1 MIPSSQDCAF
11 RDRSKM
17 GIKEGQLIA
26 SRIDAVNWPFGDPVP
41 GSRCSVWLRIVHC
54 FKKSGFYGEHPVGLS
69 PGDDPLRSRLTPAA
83 PINAR
88 FHPCI
93 LFSVPP
99 DKRRSSGDSGDTGQ
113 PDGCYP
119 LCWQRSASPCTE
131 GKSASCHSRSLLFV
145 YSTSSASQGA
155 VGTASNLALL

>member
-1 MIPSSQDCAF
+1 MISSRQDCAF
-11 RDRSKM
+11 RDGSKM

-69 PGDDPLRSRLTPAA
+69 PGDDPLRSRLTPTA

-93 LFSVPP
+93 LFSVLRDNDDPTVTAGTP
-99 DKRRSSGDSGDTGQ
+99 DDQTAVTLCAGKNKRR
-113 PDGCYP
+113 
-119 LCWQRSASPCTE
+119 LAQR
-131 GKSASCHSRSLLFV
+131 
-145 YSTSSASQGA
+145 ASQPFA
-155 VGTASNLALL
+155 IADPSFPFTLPAPQARER